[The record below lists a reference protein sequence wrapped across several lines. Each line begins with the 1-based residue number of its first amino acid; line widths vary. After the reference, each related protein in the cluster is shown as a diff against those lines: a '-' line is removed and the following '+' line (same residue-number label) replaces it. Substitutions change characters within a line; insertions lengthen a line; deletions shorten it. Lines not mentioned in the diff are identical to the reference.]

1 MSLFFSNIKQ
11 CFGFLSYSTATFETK
26 PASLQ
31 HCQPRIF
38 DERMSMIETGWGT
51 EPIDSCD
58 TAKSKPKVLF
68 VVQASMPG
76 KLKAFVQREGH
87 VMTRVQWEEYDR
99 KELDKLDWSKEAL
112 EDYVT
117 R

>member
-1 MSLFFSNIKQ
+1 MKLHGYISWCYRAGPSAVYL
-11 CFGFLSYSTATFETK
+11 
-26 PASLQ
+26 
-31 HCQPRIF
+31 
-38 DERMSMIETGWGT
+38 
-51 EPIDSCD
+51 DSCD

-87 VMTRVQWEEYDR
+87 VMTRVQWEKYDR
-99 KELDKLDWSKEAL
+99 KELDKLDWSQEAL

-117 R
+117 RQEQ